1 MGQRKR
7 DSQRRKCKKAG
18 KAAGITRHLYHIQ
31 EIDCFFFFLTTPHS
45 ACERQGDVGFCK
57 AVGFL
62 LASGNKKAR
71 WWLCPI
77 FVDLVEVR
85 RAFGRSRLGNLRKF
99 KAREQYVSLRIQTG
113 EGVSPG
119 GAPSRTQEL
128 RMACAGRVETK
139 KLSSGKK
146 TGTGSV

>member
-1 MGQRKR
+1 M
-7 DSQRRKCKKAG
+7 
-18 KAAGITRHLYHIQ
+18 
-31 EIDCFFFFLTTPHS
+31 
-45 ACERQGDVGFCK
+45 
-57 AVGFL
+57 VGFL
-62 LASGNKKAR
+62 LSSGDKKAR

-85 RAFGRSRLGNLRKF
+85 RAFDRSRLGNPRKL
-99 KAREQYVSLRIQTG
+99 KAREQYGSLRIQTG

-119 GAPSRTQEL
+119 GAPSRTREL

-139 KLSSGKK
+139 KRSSGKK